1 MYPPSLRPSLPLFLP
16 PTPGI
21 SAQKISLVA
30 VCYHNI
36 AVEELHLA
44 RVSAACLASQNARR
58 LAKLS
63 LSYSNRW
70 LRHFDATHEAALIA
84 LSTQKKVR
92 EALQTKKQADLF
104 KNLSSSLYS

>member
-1 MYPPSLRPSLPLFLP
+1 
-16 PTPGI
+16 
-21 SAQKISLVA
+21 
-30 VCYHNI
+30 
-36 AVEELHLA
+36 
-44 RVSAACLASQNARR
+44 
-58 LAKLS
+58 LS